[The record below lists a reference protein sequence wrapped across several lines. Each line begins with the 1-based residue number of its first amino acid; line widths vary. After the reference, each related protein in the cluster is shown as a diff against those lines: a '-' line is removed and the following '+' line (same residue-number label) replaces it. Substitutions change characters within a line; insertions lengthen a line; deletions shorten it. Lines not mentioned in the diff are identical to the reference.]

1 MLLAATMVPLESV
14 LGWIFAI
21 LGVIIIS
28 IIAGILL
35 IESDFESAA
44 CVKSVFVIVCAV
56 IMIIGGTITITQ
68 YWGGGA

>member
-35 IESDFESAA
+35 IESDFESTA
-44 CVKSVFVIVCAV
+44 CAKSVFIIVCAV
-56 IMIIGGTITITQ
+56 IMIIGGTVTITQ
-68 YWGGGA
+68 YCGGGV